1 MYCPKCRKPLFEPD
15 KCRYCDWVKAEEIQ
29 PTGIYCY
36 KCGSLIAQDSTFC
49 ASCGAKQNIQAPVL
63 ETPKQEDFPKSYYRD
78 SWLLFFVVFII
89 GLIRIYVAY
98 TNGKDSWYKGII
110 TCAAA
115 LIFLP
120 QIKVETKNVVV
131 IFLVK
136 IIAAAGVIMFI

>member
-15 KCRYCDWVKAEEIQ
+15 KCRYCDWTKAEEVQ

-36 KCGSLIAQDSTFC
+36 KCGSLIPNDSTFC
-49 ASCGAKQNIQAPVL
+49 ASCGARQNIQPTV
-63 ETPKQEDFPKSYYRD
+63 EPPKQEAFPKSYYRD
-78 SWLLFFVVFII
+78 SWLLFIVVFII

-98 TNGKDSWYKGII
+98 TNGGDSLYKGII

-120 QIKVETKNVVV
+120 QIKVETKSIVT
-131 IFLVK
+131 IFVVK
-136 IIAAAGVIMFI
+136 IIAAVCLIMFI